1 MPISPQIVAEKRLEN
16 TIDKLCNL
24 IDKKLQESEDGVLE
38 FQFLANTDPKVKDS
52 IVEIYRNVGWS
63 AVLSRWGDEPHKLI
77 LQNPNTQTNKSTE
90 ADKSKEIEN
99 KLKNNDSKKHDE
111 IVKVALE
118 SSVGRIQLA
127 HAMAEPINTSLM
139 YQSVTR
145 KFLMMDE
152 LPVDVQPKYEYG
164 KHGEPIYYASDRT
177 VKPYSHD
184 CLEDWVEFA
193 AQVNIKQEDIA
204 NKKFYVVDQAQVRL
218 KDSLERQETVALM
231 KLFQASIGN
240 EQVIQTYGETL
251 KRAIFETIG
260 EIETQEMLAAKI
272 MCHPKTYRRMCHAL
286 GIDFIDEST
295 HREILMTGL
304 YGHIQTADVHLSV
317 VAPQDEIYMTPM
329 SNFLGALA
337 LPKGYLQVLPC
348 TGKDGEIGFLAK
360 QTCMP
365 IILNPNL
372 IHNIKIRW

>member
-1 MPISPQIVAEKRLEN
+1 MPISPQIIAEKRIEN

-24 IDKKLQESEDGVLE
+24 IDKKLQESEDGVFE

-63 AVLSRWGDEPHKLI
+63 AVLSCWNDEPHKLI

-90 ADKSKEIEN
+90 ADKSKETEN
-99 KLKNNDSKKHDE
+99 KLKSSYTKGHDE

-118 SSVGRIQLA
+118 SNDGRIQLA

-145 KFLMMDE
+145 KLLMMDE

-164 KHGEPIYYASDRT
+164 GHGEPIYYASDRT

-193 AQVNIKQEDIA
+193 AQVNIRQEDIE

-337 LPKGYLQVLPC
+337 LPNGYLQVLPC
-348 TGKDGEIGFLAK
+348 TGENGEIGFLAK